1 MNLLTKTWTAGK
13 LYRIGS
19 LVGALAAVGSCQSDQ
34 GSLTGVP
41 RPVGPPAAAAVAS
54 TTNISPTADTY
65 LNLDA
70 LSHASEATLNLYTWP
85 DGKIANATLMK
96 FDVASIPAGSTI
108 SSATLNLYLI
118 ESDAT
123 ADATYA
129 VTVHKVV
136 NKTAD
141 PGAATGYTY
150 DGVNEWTSNN
160 CCFNNV
166 PLAQA
171 DISVPVSTNSV
182 NKTPGFKQWDVTSIV
197 QEWFSNPSTNFG
209 LLVNSD
215 PSKPADHWRFFSS
228 TEGAVDQRPYLTVV
242 YTSSSTPGTVTDLS
256 VASVTSNSATLSF
269 TEVDDGTGQPAKY
282 NVRYAVAPIAW
293 GSATD
298 VTQGTCATPV
308 LGTAIGAS
316 RTCTVA
322 GLASSTTYDFQLVAY
337 RGTLNQDAVFGGLSN
352 VAQGTTAS
360 GGGGVVFESNWSTE
374 LGTSPAAF
382 TDGGRWDE
390 WSDAGFNTPDGPI
403 MTVVASG
410 PNATYPNALRVQ
422 QRGGCDDCW
431 ADVRKNPFIATGNT
445 DYYLRFYF
453 MTADVGG
460 APFGDHGV
468 EPWITAGQYEDIVYL
483 SKLEGPTGWGIKMR
497 IGGNGPRL
505 GPYDD
510 PRYPVGN
517 WFLTTSENGPPPLSY
532 NTWYRLEYW
541 VHFTSTNHMQ
551 VHPRVYT
558 ASGTEPLYQD
568 ADFVQ
573 EGYGSASDCGG
584 VNDWT
589 LERWY
594 SRIIAS
600 CNPGGDFEVN
610 LHPAPEQAGT
620 TLQSLVMGNN
630 GAFGTTDTRLF
641 WYYAGVRIRTDTW
654 PGP

>member
-136 NKTAD
+136 NKNAD

-150 DGVNEWTSNN
+150 DGVNAWTSNN

-316 RTCTVA
+316 RTCTVV

-403 MTVVASG
+403 MAVVASG

-445 DYYLRFYF
+445 DYYLRYYI
-453 MTADVGG
+453 MTNDTLGTS
-460 APFGDHGV
+460 GDHGV
-468 EPWITAGQYEDIVYL
+468 EPWIGGGQYNDLLYL
-483 SKLEGPTGWGIKMR
+483 SKYEGPSGWGVTLV
-497 IGGNGPRL
+497 IGANGDSI
-505 GPYDD
+505 GPFG
-510 PRYPVGN
+510 RYPVFN
-517 WFLTTSENGPPPLSY
+517 WFLVGQQGEPIPLEVLSY
-532 NTWYRLEYW
+532 NAWYRFEFW
-541 VHFTSTNHMQ
+541 VHFTSTNHIQ
-551 VHPRVYT
+551 VHPRVYD
-558 ASGTEPLYQD
+558 AAGTLLYQD

-573 EGYGSASDCGG
+573 EDYGSSDYCAGRS
-584 VNDWT
+584 DWT
-589 LERWY
+589 LARWY
-594 SRIIAS
+594 TSPFTT
-600 CNPGGDFEVN
+600 CNPNGDFEVN
-610 LHPAPEQAGT
+610 RFPAPEQAGT

-630 GAFGTTDTRLF
+630 GSSSARNTGLF
-641 WYYAGVRIRTDTW
+641 WYYAGVKIRTDTW
-654 PGP
+654 PGR